1 MEAEATMNRFPF
13 TLALLLAPLPVFAQ
27 HIYVYPGTVTAPR
40 GSYQTVT
47 AIVTGVNDKTV
58 TWHASGGTVVG
69 TNPCVVNEPCA
80 VALYTTTPGIYT
92 LTATSNANNSIQGM
106 SEITITPSPVP
117 VTTHPRL
124 YVTAAMLPGL
134 QAKAAP
140 ANRMYQALRQG
151 GGMGGIDHYKLLSA
165 APYNWSWTANGGT
178 GLPATGTSPSGLEGY
193 ANLFAF
199 LSMIDPS
206 DRTYHWGSYGRDVWV
221 YLMKQVVAGGGV
233 IPTVGQD
240 EARRQAVPFVFT
252 TDWLMAGNGGAGFLS
267 SADQTVA
274 RQYIAVTLQNLIS
287 DNPLIPNGPYN
298 SPSEFASR
306 GIGSMRIF
314 GNNYQE
320 AWMLY
325 WGVLPL
331 TFNDTTLDDPPLA
344 NTCSATRYQVCNDGT
359 AGSMHAYFKSWF
371 VGAVLYLNW
380 AHLEDPN
387 VSWQAYQASYANLPT
402 IPSCYQ
408 TGDTGT
414 KIPCFGDGR
423 GGESSEGS
431 GYGTYIYALRTMM
444 NAIHTAGWDD
454 PILYGPQISLGT
466 SSFWDLWAQHDS
478 EFLTGMVAQNGPNG
492 GGGDVSPAYSYLT
505 TGSVNSYYQIPGY
518 FGTEASMLTFD
529 SYIGRTDNK
538 NTLLWPIMNTA
549 FGGPLGTAEGC
560 TGFCG
565 FDATLTTS
573 YGNNLNVDLFIS
585 LPASD
590 PQSSLPSDPRSS
602 MPTDVFNGSFNQHQT
617 VRSGFTNSD
626 TLFTTYC
633 PSPLNNHELPMCGT
647 FDIYSKNEWITK
659 HRVMF
664 DSDYNNQMMSS
675 PQSNELSVMN
685 VLGVGTAPGGEVV
698 DAIAYGGQWWGG
710 EQVAVPVPMNHSEL
724 PAYSAAIVD
733 MKNLYNGMWWNPTNQ
748 IQYNNVTEASRS
760 IIYLPRH
767 AAGSSPTTELGDQ
780 QRTGKSGLPEHDRNS
795 HRNGRDRF
803 LAHAVGKPEGLLY
816 RPSRWNTV
824 QHRPDVR
831 LLTMVLIGRPPRLLR
846 RTAGTPTSDQF
857 LHVLEW
863 GASSFSKTS
872 TSLVQSTAGQNFDGS
887 LVGSSLVM
895 FERNWPA
902 TFTGVTYPASGA
914 TKQYVSDLTPNTTY
928 NITGT
933 GAPATATSDT
943 AGVLTFSAAGT
954 GNIVINGTGTVSSVL
969 RVTQGTSLYVAG
981 HKIPIGITLA
991 VASLLSLGQWAH
1003 RRHRPGTREGMFPES
1018 ERLDL

>member
-1 MEAEATMNRFPF
+1 LRLIKY
-13 TLALLLAPLPVFAQ
+13 LASVSAVALFLSVSAIAQ
-27 HIYVYPGTVTAPR
+27 SIYVYPATITAPR
-40 GSYQTVT
+40 GSYQTCT
-47 AIVTGVNDKTV
+47 AIVTGVNDKTS
-58 TWHASGGTVVG
+58 TFTTTGGALVG
-69 TNPCVVNEPCA
+69 TNPGTANEPNTI
-80 VALYTTTPGIYT
+80 ALYTTTPGTYT
-92 LTATSNANNSIQGM
+92 VTAMSNANHSVTGTCT
-106 SEITITPSPVP
+106 ITITASPTP

-124 YVTAAMLPGL
+124 YVGGYGPSLASL
-134 QAKAAP
+134 QAKATSGNP
-140 ANRMYQALRQG
+140 MYQALRYVG
-151 GGMGGIDHYKLLSA
+151 NFPTDYGGIDLFNALSE

-178 GLPATGTSPSGLEGY
+178 GLPAGGTGASELENF
-193 ANLFAF
+193 ANLFAL

-206 DRTYHWGSYGRDVWV
+206 DPTYNWGSYGRDVWV
-221 YLMKQVVAGGGV
+221 YLMNQVVTAGGV
-233 IPTVGQD
+233 IPAVGQD
-240 EARRQAVPFVFT
+240 EARRSAVPFVFT
-252 TDWLMAGNGGAGFLS
+252 TDWLMAGNYLS
-267 SADQTVA
+267 SGDQTLA
-274 RQYIAVTLQNLIS
+274 RTYIATTLANLVS
-287 DNPLIPNGPYN
+287 DSPILNGPYN
-298 SPSEFASR
+298 SPSMFTGR
-306 GIGSMRIF
+306 GIGSMRLF

-320 AWMLY
+320 SWYLY
-325 WGVLPL
+325 FGVLPL
-331 TFNDTTLDDPPLA
+331 TFNDTTGDDPTLTNCA
-344 NTCSATRYQVCNDGT
+344 GGRYAVCAGGT
-359 AGSMHAYFKSWF
+359 ANSMHAYFKSWF
-371 VGAVLYLNW
+371 VGAVLYLDW

-466 SSFWDLWAQHDS
+466 SSFFDLWALHDS
-478 EFLTGMVAQNGPNG
+478 EFLTGMVAQNGPNMG
-492 GGGDVSPAYSYLT
+492 GGYVTPAYSYLT
-505 TGSVNSYYQIPGY
+505 TGAVDSYYQNPGY

-549 FGGPLGTAEGC
+549 FGGPLGTADGC
-560 TGFCG
+560 SGFCG
-565 FDATLTTS
+565 FDAALTTTYAS
-573 YGNNLNVDLFIS
+573 NLNMDLFIA

-590 PQSSLPSDPRSS
+590 PQSSLPSDPRPG
-602 MPTDVFNGSFNQHQT
+602 MPTDVFNGSFNQHQM

-633 PSPLNNHELPMCGT
+633 PSPLNDHELPMCGT
-647 FDIYSKNEWITK
+647 FDIYSNNEWITK

-675 PQSNELSVMN
+675 PQSNELSAIN
-685 VLGVGTAPGGEVV
+685 VLGVGTEPGGAIV

-710 EQVAVPVPMNHSEL
+710 EQVAVPMTMNHSEL

-748 IQYNNVTEASRS
+748 IQYNDVTEASRS
-760 IIYLPRH
+760 IIYLRGTNQVLTYDRS
-767 AAGSSPTTELGDQ
+767 ATNSALGKAVYLNTTGTPTVTGATASWLTQSGNQKVYYTDLLGG
-780 QRTGKSGLPEHDRNS
+780 TLSNIGLTPASE
-795 HRNGRDRF
+795 NGADW
-803 LAHAVGKPEGLLY
+803 E
-816 RPSRWNTV
+816 
-824 QHRPDVR
+824 
-831 LLTMVLIGRPPRLLR
+831 
-846 RTAGTPTSDQF
+846 TASTLETNGGTPTSDQF